1 MKSEKR
7 EKMKINMERIETR
20 AQIILDRTKSISKSA
35 GNNIHKAGK
44 KCLNFVEK
52 HPELISII
60 TLVSISLLANKNVHN
75 QKWINDLEDTEQ
87 IQTLGDSTFS
97 ELVQEEQNINHNYP
111 DERKNPDTHVYRRNE
126 KNFVRGGTD
135 EDKQRFKEENKNL
148 FYS

>member
-20 AQIILDRTKSISKSA
+20 AQIILDRTKRISKSA
-35 GNNIHKAGK
+35 GNNIHKAGR

-60 TLVSISLLANKNVHN
+60 TLVSISLLTNKNALN
-75 QKWINDLEDTEQ
+75 QKWTNDFEDTER
-87 IQTLGDSTFS
+87 IQTPADSTFS
-97 ELVQEEQNINHNYP
+97 ELVQENQTMNHHYP
-111 DERKNPDTHVYRRNE
+111 DERKSPDTHLYRRNE
-126 KNFVRGGTD
+126 KNFVRGGTV
-135 EDKQRFKEENKNL
+135 EDKQRFKEENKKL

>member
-1 MKSEKR
+1 
-7 EKMKINMERIETR
+7 MKINMERIETR
-20 AQIILDRTKSISKSA
+20 AQIVLNRTKRISKSA

-60 TLVSISLLANKNVHN
+60 TLVSISLLTNKNALN
-75 QKWINDLEDTEQ
+75 QKWTNDFEDTER
-87 IQTLGDSTFS
+87 IQTLVDSTFS
-97 ELVQEEQNINHNYP
+97 ELVQENQSMNHNYP
-111 DERKNPDTHVYRRNE
+111 DERKKPDTHLYRRNE

-135 EDKQRFKEENKNL
+135 EDKQKFKEENKKL

>member
-1 MKSEKR
+1 
-7 EKMKINMERIETR
+7 MKINMERIEKR
-20 AQIILDRTKSISKSA
+20 AQIVLNRTKRISKSA

-60 TLVSISLLANKNVHN
+60 TLVSISLLTNKNALN
-75 QKWINDLEDTEQ
+75 QEWTNDLEGTER
-87 IQTLGDSTFS
+87 IQKPVDSTFS
-97 ELVQEEQNINHNYP
+97 ELIQENQTMNHNYP
-111 DERKNPDTHVYRRNE
+111 DERKNPDTHLYRRNE

-135 EDKQRFKEENKNL
+135 EDKQRFKEENKKL

>member
-1 MKSEKR
+1 M
-7 EKMKINMERIETR
+7 
-20 AQIILDRTKSISKSA
+20 
-35 GNNIHKAGK
+35 
-44 KCLNFVEK
+44 
-52 HPELISII
+52 
-60 TLVSISLLANKNVHN
+60 LANKNVHN